1 MEYQDIQVKELS
13 QRTGISKNTLDK
25 YLSGSQSLPSVEKAA
40 KIAKALNVSVE
51 YLLSAEENITKRD
64 PEISQEDLNILTS
77 YRKLSREKKE
87 LIYNRFIENAETVDY
102 FRYKDYKVAV
112 IFIVETNENVLSY
125 KIAGLDSGLEAV

>member
-1 MEYQDIQVKELS
+1 MPFLGIIISMSFGSNLRREMEYQDIQVKELS

-25 YLSGSQSLPSVEKAA
+25 YLSGSKSLPSVEKAA
-40 KIAKALNVSVE
+40 KIAKVLNVSVE

-87 LIYNRFIENAETVDY
+87 LIKSLIDVMLKKA
-102 FRYKDYKVAV
+102 
-112 IFIVETNENVLSY
+112 
-125 KIAGLDSGLEAV
+125 

>member
-1 MEYQDIQVKELS
+1 MPFLGIIVPMSFANNLRREMEYQDIQVKELS

-87 LIYNRFIENAETVDY
+87 LIKSLIEVMLKKA
-102 FRYKDYKVAV
+102 
-112 IFIVETNENVLSY
+112 
-125 KIAGLDSGLEAV
+125 

>member
-1 MEYQDIQVKELS
+1 MPFLGIIVSMSFGSNLRREMEYQDIQVKELS

-40 KIAKALNVSVE
+40 KIAKVLNVSVE

-87 LIYNRFIENAETVDY
+87 LIKSLIEVMLKKA
-102 FRYKDYKVAV
+102 
-112 IFIVETNENVLSY
+112 
-125 KIAGLDSGLEAV
+125 